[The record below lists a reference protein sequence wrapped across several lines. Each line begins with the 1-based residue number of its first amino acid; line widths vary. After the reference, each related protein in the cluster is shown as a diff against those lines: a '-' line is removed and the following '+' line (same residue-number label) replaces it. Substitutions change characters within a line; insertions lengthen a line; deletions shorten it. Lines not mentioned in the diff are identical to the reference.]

1 MDPSQIIQL
10 IVIIILLMLSAFF
23 SSAETAFTA
32 ANRIYLRTLAED
44 GNKKA
49 ILVINILDHQKK
61 MLSTILIGNNVVNIA
76 ASSLTTTFAATV
88 FDSFAIGIA
97 AGILTILVIIFG
109 EITPKTVATLKAD
122 SMSLRY
128 ARIIY
133 CLMIAFTPLVIIV
146 ETLANIFMKLMGI
159 DPDKKAPAITENELR
174 TIVDVSHEEGVIESE
189 ERRMVNNV
197 FDFGD
202 SQAKDV
208 MIPRIDMTVA
218 DIESS
223 YEDLVAIFRQEKYTR
238 IPIFEGETDN
248 VVGIINIKD
257 LFLFDSDKEFN
268 VRDIIR
274 QPYYTYEFK
283 KTSDLLAELRKTS
296 NNVTIVIDEY
306 GSTVGMITLEDLL
319 EEIVGE
325 IRDEYDYDETD
336 PIVRINDSE
345 FLLEGTAKLD
355 DINELFDVELE
366 SEDYDSI
373 AGLLIERFDRFPNV
387 GDELQIDNMRF
398 IIEKVSKNRIDSVRV
413 YITVS
418 RTQEP
423 ETI

>member
-1 MDPSQIIQL
+1 
-10 IVIIILLMLSAFF
+10 
-23 SSAETAFTA
+23 
-32 ANRIYLRTLAED
+32 
-44 GNKKA
+44 
-49 ILVINILDHQKK
+49 DHQKK

-122 SMSLRY
+122 SMALGY

-133 CLMIAFTPLVIIV
+133 CLMFAFTPLVVIV

-223 YEDLVAIFRQEKYTR
+223 YEDLVTLFRQEKYTR

-257 LFLFDSDKEFN
+257 LFLFDSDKDFH

-345 FLLEGTAKLD
+345 YLLEGTAKLD
-355 DINELFDVELE
+355 DINELFDIELE

-373 AGLLIERFDRFPNV
+373 AGLLIERFDRLPNV

-398 IIEKVSKNRIDSVRV
+398 IIEKVSKNRIDSIRV
-413 YITVS
+413 YITVPK
-418 RTQEP
+418 TTLEP